1 MSPLDELLTK
11 KWSMSYIQRFI
22 HFFPQFLMFETIC
35 NSAPVLVENEALSFS
50 LSCPPR
56 ASQQRVLFLSF
67 FEGMAQQLPVVNY

>member
-1 MSPLDELLTK
+1 MTSN
-11 KWSMSYIQRFI
+11 QRLI

-35 NSAPVLVENEALSFS
+35 NYTPVLVENEALSFS

-67 FEGMAQQLPVVNY
+67 FEGMAQKLPVVNY